1 MPIIKCSCEALAR
14 CSKILNLESNCRISA
29 ARVLLILRLRA
40 AVRPISDGPQLRVAL
55 LRQFTSAL
63 VPPQAVYCSVGTS
76 NLVGVFS
83 TLRQVRPEG

>member
-1 MPIIKCSCEALAR
+1 MVASQQHGCCSSFACVQP
-14 CSKILNLESNCRISA
+14 CG
-29 ARVLLILRLRA
+29 
-40 AVRPISDGPQLRVAL
+40 VRPISDGPQLRVAL